1 MELTRDQAMEQE
13 QRDRKQPGGQT
24 GTRPQKDGQGPLQG
38 RPLAQA
44 QRGERPGDPED
55 FGKSPPSA
63 PLPPESLEEAG
74 LSEEFVAALVLK
86 TLHHRGAAVGFE
98 LSDILALPFSVLD
111 DVIQQLQERR
121 FVEVHATRGPRRGEY
136 VFRLTS
142 AGRKRAAEELE
153 VCRYVGPAPVP
164 FEDFRRW
171 VENQT
176 IETARISESELESVL
191 DDVVVPESMLE
202 LLGPAINSGRSLF
215 LYGASGNGKTLLAER
230 IAQAFGDRYYVPHS
244 VLVGSSV
251 MIVYDP
257 VHHGF
262 EDDSDDGDE
271 EFEAE
276 TRPAPEA
283 EEIEAGTGLTP
294 EAQGE
299 SQARSGPEV
308 EGESKARPGS
318 EGEAGSKE
326 VQAPE
331 ATANSASEN
340 VLREIMRQVPKH
352 DRRYMEARRPVV
364 VTGGELT
371 LEQLDLQWDQTG
383 RMYQAPPQLKAGG
396 GVLVVDDLG
405 RQRVPVRDLLNRWVV
420 PLEHRRDY
428 LTLRSG
434 RKIVVP
440 FDCFVIFSTN
450 LEPRSLADE
459 AFLRRIHYKI
469 EVPDPGREEYEQ
481 IFRSCCEERGIPF
494 EEDALRY
501 LFDEYYE
508 SGTIEPRGC
517 HPRDV
522 LNHLRDLAEY
532 RSEPARLSP
541 DLLEPACRSYFLPS
555 ARAGTPGLLTES

>member
-1 MELTRDQAMEQE
+1 MELTRDQAMEQK
-13 QRDRKQPGGQT
+13 QRDREQLRDQT
-24 GTRPQKDGQGPLQG
+24 GTRPREDDQGPLQG
-38 RPLAQA
+38 RPRAQA
-44 QRGERPGDPED
+44 QGGERPGASEHL
-55 FGKSPPSA
+55 GKAPPSA

-74 LSEEFVAALVLK
+74 LSEEFVAGLVLK

-121 FVEVHATRGPRRGEY
+121 FVEVQATRGPRRGEY
-136 VFRLTS
+136 VFRLTG

-176 IETARISESELESVL
+176 IETARISESELRSVL

-262 EDDSDDGDE
+262 EHDSDDEAED
-271 EFEAE
+271 FEAE
-276 TRPAPEA
+276 TRLAPEA
-283 EEIEAGTGLTP
+283 EDD
-294 EAQGE
+294 
-299 SQARSGPEV
+299 SQARTGSETEADPQPGSAADA
-308 EGESKARPGS
+308 ESKEIQDA
-318 EGEAGSKE
+318 A
-326 VQAPE
+326 
-331 ATANSASEN
+331 ATVNSSASEN

-352 DRRYMEARRPVV
+352 DRRYVEARRPVV

-383 RMYQAPPQLKAGG
+383 RMYQAPPQLKAAG

-434 RKIVVP
+434 RKVVVP

-469 EVPDPGREEYEQ
+469 EVPDPGPGEYEQ

-555 ARAGTPGLLTES
+555 ARAEAPGLLTES